1 MRAVF
6 FAHNVAESTVLK
18 RVRAFSDNGVQV
30 TTVAFRRTSANVEF
44 QPSWPNVHLGY
55 TRDGA
60 YLRRLL
66 QLAAATWRIALN
78 RRRVGEADA
87 FYARNFD
94 MCVLALFARLLAGR
108 PIPVV
113 YEVLDVHRLMT
124 RQGPIFGM
132 VRLAERWLLANIDL
146 LVVSSPAFVEGYF
159 KPVQGYAGR
168 WFLLENKIYAS
179 AETAAL
185 GPRGLGPPLEDA
197 RPTWVIG
204 WFGALRDRASLA
216 IMAELARR
224 LGDRVQI
231 YVRGYLS
238 SIPQGE
244 FEQVLADN
252 PNIEFG
258 GEFKNP
264 DDLPGMYAKV
274 HFTWAL
280 DLFEDGANSTW
291 LLSNRIY
298 EGGLFGSLA
307 LAAEGSAVA
316 SKVASLD
323 LGWIV
328 APDYADQISA
338 LLDRLTPDEY
348 RRRRAEVLTL
358 PQSEFVDLQDTGRL
372 IQTIAEIGGSSV
384 AAGAATPS
392 PAS

>member
-18 RVRAFSDNGVQV
+18 RVRSFSDNGVDV
-30 TTVAFRRTSANVEF
+30 MTVAFRRTSANVEF

-66 QLAAATWRIALN
+66 QLAAATRRIALN
-78 RRRVGEADA
+78 RRRIGEADA

-94 MCVLALFARLLAGR
+94 MCVLALIARVLAGR
-108 PIPVV
+108 RIPVV

-124 RQGPIFGM
+124 RQGPIFAM

-168 WFLLENKIYAS
+168 WFLLENKIHAS
-179 AETAAL
+179 AQTVAA
-185 GPRGLGPPLEDA
+185 GARGLGPLLEGA
-197 RPTWVIG
+197 QPTWVIG

-216 IMAELARR
+216 IMTALARR
-224 LGDRVQI
+224 FGERLRI

-238 SIPQGE
+238 GVPQDE
-244 FEQVLADN
+244 FEQALAEN

-264 DDLPGMYAKV
+264 DDLPDMYARV

-280 DLFEDGANSTW
+280 DLFEDGKNSTW

-307 LAAEGSAVA
+307 LAAEGTAVA

-328 APDYADQISA
+328 EPDYADQISA
-338 LLDRLTPDEY
+338 LLERLTPDEY
-348 RRRRAEVLTL
+348 RRQRAAVLAL
-358 PQSEFVDLQDTGRL
+358 PQSEFVDLEDTGRL
-372 IQTIAEIGGSSV
+372 IQTIAAMSGSNGPSRV
-384 AAGAATPS
+384 CAPS
-392 PAS
+392 PVS